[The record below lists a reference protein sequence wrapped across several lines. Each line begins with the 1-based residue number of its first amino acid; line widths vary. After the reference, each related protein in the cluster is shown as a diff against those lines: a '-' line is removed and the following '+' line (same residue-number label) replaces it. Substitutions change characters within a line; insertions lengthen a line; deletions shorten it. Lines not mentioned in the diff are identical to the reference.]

1 MAAQEE
7 KKKQALAGATG
18 NGVGGNV
25 SFATMHNLKQEMA
38 VDQKEEANDARVVH
52 APAVVLAAR
61 TTKEEFEQ
69 VWEMTMSVSH
79 LMPDEGIRRH
89 HFLCLLV
96 HLAKQRYRKKY
107 TPGVCIRYM
116 LTWEMCRGQ
125 IDYNPRKF
133 RNDILYTSAITTVL
147 SQHAHDLQS
156 LFVSRATS
164 VGDHDAL
171 RPDTGCSYLIFEQF
185 RDMLRSRG
193 LTDFAGVSEPHVRLA
208 FIASQDCLVDEPHTH
223 PPGLLLDEMCEA
235 IVRIAYSML
244 LTAEER
250 VARNKSRLK
259 RVAKNRRKNGR
270 KRSTQEKRDD
280 ALVGRVVEIDIGRV
294 VNALEST
301 LNIIMGHI
309 RASDDPN
316 HVSQGHL

>member
-1 MAAQEE
+1 
-7 KKKQALAGATG
+7 
-18 NGVGGNV
+18 
-25 SFATMHNLKQEMA
+25 
-38 VDQKEEANDARVVH
+38 
-52 APAVVLAAR
+52 
-61 TTKEEFEQ
+61 
-69 VWEMTMSVSH
+69 
-79 LMPDEGIRRH
+79 
-89 HFLCLLV
+89 
-96 HLAKQRYRKKY
+96 
-107 TPGVCIRYM
+107 
-116 LTWEMCRGQ
+116 
-125 IDYNPRKF
+125 
-133 RNDILYTSAITTVL
+133 
-147 SQHAHDLQS
+147 
-156 LFVSRATS
+156 
-164 VGDHDAL
+164 
-171 RPDTGCSYLIFEQF
+171 
-185 RDMLRSRG
+185 
-193 LTDFAGVSEPHVRLA
+193 
-208 FIASQDCLVDEPHTH
+208 
-223 PPGLLLDEMCEA
+223 MCEA